1 MFAAQHFSNRKA
13 DTDPRPFKNDV
24 NNVAALQSARLQKRR
39 MEEAALLQ
47 QKLLNDTAEKLGK
60 QVVDT
65 RKVKQELE
73 DIRKLKDIL
82 TQTVD
87 HMSVELN
94 KSKDDL
100 ARAMTANQET
110 HDQMENWRRLKDGEL
125 ASRNIEMENLRR
137 QKDGELTSKNSE
149 LNNKNVELENK
160 NVELEMKNRE
170 LNKLKDEKEQVRDLY
185 NKLNDETNKLRKQL
199 PFSDQ
204 QNCLPAQYHN
214 SIVLIMN
221 VRSTL
226 AIDLGKG
233 KIPRLLCTFSQRN
246 EIKIFKTTGPKVT
259 AGTIP
264 LTMKT
269 KFSTCGVPTI
279 LPDPKARG
287 QSLAGMTVV
296 SVASNDLGFT
306 LEY

>member
-1 MFAAQHFSNRKA
+1 
-13 DTDPRPFKNDV
+13 
-24 NNVAALQSARLQKRR
+24 
-39 MEEAALLQ
+39 
-47 QKLLNDTAEKLGK
+47 
-60 QVVDT
+60 
-65 RKVKQELE
+65 
-73 DIRKLKDIL
+73 
-82 TQTVD
+82 
-87 HMSVELN
+87 
-94 KSKDDL
+94 
-100 ARAMTANQET
+100 
-110 HDQMENWRRLKDGEL
+110 
-125 ASRNIEMENLRR
+125 
-137 QKDGELTSKNSE
+137 
-149 LNNKNVELENK
+149 
-160 NVELEMKNRE
+160 
-170 LNKLKDEKEQVRDLY
+170 LKDEKEQVRDLY